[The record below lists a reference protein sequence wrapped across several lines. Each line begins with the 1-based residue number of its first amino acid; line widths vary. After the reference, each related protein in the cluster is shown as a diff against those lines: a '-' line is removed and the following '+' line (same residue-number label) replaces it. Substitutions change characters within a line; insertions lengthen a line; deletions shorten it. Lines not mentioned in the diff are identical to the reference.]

1 MPAPGVISNVV
12 VVWNSDS
19 AEIGWG
25 EPVDDVRLEIIE
37 Q

>member
-12 VVWNSDS
+12 VWNSDS
-19 AEIGWG
+19 AKIGWG